1 MDSPVT
7 TTRPRNVDWKRAA
20 ALLYGDWGTSKAY
33 VTGIAFA
40 IAMYSSFW
48 FVLAISILTMLVG
61 FNYITICKCFPDG
74 GGVYSSAKA
83 QHRYLALI
91 GGFLL
96 IADYVVTASLS
107 CYDAFLYMGLGY
119 NDAKRWAI
127 LTIFIIGCVNFLGPR
142 HTGSI
147 AILQALATVIVLS
160 LLAVVCVPHLG
171 AAVANLQ
178 RPA

>member
-1 MDSPVT
+1 MDSPAT

-48 FVLAISILTMLVG
+48 FVLAISILTALVG

-96 IADYVVTASLS
+96 VADYVVTASLS
-107 CYDAFLYMGLGY
+107 CYDAFLYLGFDY

-127 LTIFIIGCVNFLGPR
+127 LTIFIIACVNFFGPR
-142 HTGSI
+142 HSGSL
-147 AILQALATVIVLS
+147 AMLQALASVR
-160 LLAVVCVPHLG
+160 LLWLPAVTCG
-171 AAVANLQ
+171 
-178 RPA
+178 